1 MPVRVLIVDDDKLLI
16 AGMKRLLA
24 QFDVTGA
31 LSTEQALELVRK
43 QPFEAVI
50 SDFRVP
56 TSNGVGLLQKVA
68 EACPAARRYLMS
80 GDAPERFADHV
91 ASTLVH
97 RAFTKPID
105 VSALRTEL
113 ASLARP
119 AESEKREKNEKNE
132 N

>member
-24 QFDVTGA
+24 QFDITAA
-31 LSTEQALELVRK
+31 LSTEQALELVSK
-43 QPFEAVI
+43 QSFEAVI

-56 TSNGVGLLQKVA
+56 TGNGVGLLQKVA

-105 VSALRTEL
+105 VSALRSEL
-113 ASLARP
+113 ASLVRP
-119 AESEKREKNEKNE
+119 DESGN
-132 N
+132 